1 MSNYENII
9 NSEVV
14 LPADGPEI
22 LSERVH
28 SYIPNINPRYLY
40 NRQKDFKA
48 EKTLEEVSELFEI
61 ESDIMLNPGV
71 DIENI
76 CPRPD
81 KHVKSLSPKTQRPIH
96 GRKRRYK

>member
-9 NSEVV
+9 NSDVV

-40 NRQKDFKA
+40 NRQKILQK
-48 EKTLEEVSELFEI
+48 K
-61 ESDIMLNPGV
+61 NQ
-71 DIENI
+71 
-76 CPRPD
+76 
-81 KHVKSLSPKTQRPIH
+81 KKK
-96 GRKRRYK
+96 

>member
-9 NSEVV
+9 NSDVV

-40 NRQKDFKA
+40 NRQKDFT
-48 EKTLEEVSELFEI
+48 EKKSKEEVAVLFEI
-61 ESDIMLNPGV
+61 ENEGP
-71 DIENI
+71 
-76 CPRPD
+76 
-81 KHVKSLSPKTQRPIH
+81 SLMKKK
-96 GRKRRYK
+96 RKMK